1 MNISKLIFFP
11 EQADKA
17 FNNELLLKTLLNAQF
32 INDDKLHNNQ
42 YLPGDS
48 FLSLITFL
56 GCSPNINLQP
66 VEGENH
72 CFISVIKQSYEAEC
86 LGYTQT
92 VNPKCPVCK
101 KRISDW
107 KTSDWQKPGQLCL
120 CDKCQNKTLYSELN
134 WKHECG
140 FSRGGFEI
148 AHIYPHEA
156 VPTDQLLDILNEFS
170 GFEWNYCYTTS

>member
-11 EQADKA
+11 IQADKSI
-17 FNNELLLKTLLNAQF
+17 NNELLLKTLINSKF
-32 INDDKLHNNQ
+32 INDDKQHINQ
-42 YLPGDS
+42 YLPGDN

-72 CFISVIKQSYEAEC
+72 CFISVIKQTPEPEC

-101 KRISDW
+101 KRINDW
-107 KTSDWQKPGQLCL
+107 KTPDWKKTGQLCH

-134 WKHECG
+134 WKHESG
-140 FSRGGFEI
+140 FARCGFEI
-148 AHIYPHEA
+148 SHIYPHEA
-156 VPTDQLLDILNEFS
+156 VPTDQFLNILSEFS
-170 GFEWNYCYTTS
+170 DFDWEYCYTTS